1 MDLKLDSI
9 ISTAW
14 SPWTPP
20 VCWWTPKCGTH
31 GVRDSLIFILNGS
44 PATNVSFH
52 LGVPKSLVEKSAKKW
67 IFHIQMTK
75 FGCEVFS
82 EQQLLAAIFF
92 VHKLRKQI

>member
-31 GVRDSLIFILNGS
+31 GARDSLIFILNGS
-44 PATNVSFH
+44 PVTGSPVYRNYMI
-52 LGVPKSLVEKSAKKW
+52 LK
-67 IFHIQMTK
+67 
-75 FGCEVFS
+75 
-82 EQQLLAAIFF
+82 
-92 VHKLRKQI
+92 